1 MIMRKINSID
11 FYHSAKRSLLFVL
24 CSLFLALFS
33 CREDPKIPSTEQE
46 QAGTAEQTSIQGLYL
61 LNEGNMGSN
70 KATLDYYDYSQALYM
85 RNIYAQANPNVP
97 MELGDVG
104 NDLQIYGSRLY
115 AVINCSNKVEV
126 MDAKTGRRIGQVD
139 IPNCRYIRFH
149 GPYAYVTSYAGPVQI
164 NPDYE
169 QLGYVARFD
178 TASLQIDATCIV
190 GFQPDELEIVGN
202 TLFVANSGGYMVPN
216 YEHTVSVIDLNTF
229 TETERIDVAI
239 NLHRIRAD
247 RYGQLWI
254 TSRGDYYDIQPRLF
268 CVDANSRN
276 VVSEL
281 EVAVS
286 DLDIVGDSLY
296 FCADTWSNFSQAST
310 VGYGIVNVR
319 TRQLVSTGFIKDGT
333 ESMISKPYGLKVN
346 PVTRDIY
353 VTDAKDYVTP
363 GKLYCYSPEGRLKWN
378 VRTGDIPAH
387 MAFYGA
393 NIVDPSDTT
402 PSSSSNPYIAH
413 VFDYSPAPG
422 QFVNELPEYEEG
434 DDANMMRLKA
444 EEAIAN
450 NNQQMI
456 TLGGWGGS
464 VTFGFDHMVKN
475 VPGEYDF
482 IVQGNAFYSGGA
494 TEERPGG
501 SCEPGIVMVSYD
513 ANGNGK
519 PDDEW
524 FELAGSEYHNP
535 ATKHGYSVTY
545 FRPEPGHTPTPS
557 VLNPALTDT
566 TYIRWTDNLGGTGY
580 MNELTY
586 HNQPYYPEWIAEP
599 SLTFTGSRLPDN
611 YEDTSGEG
619 TYYVLYAYPWGYA
632 DNQPNNNE
640 KARLKID
647 WAVRADGSPANLP
660 GIHFVKVYTAVHQ
673 QCGWIGETSTEI
685 LGATDLHMTND
696 NVNANNN

>member
-1 MIMRKINSID
+1 MKNKVII
-11 FYHSAKRSLLFVL
+11 LLVA
-24 CSLFLALFS
+24 LALIG
-33 CREDPKIPSTEQE
+33 CREESVVPPGEKEH
-46 QAGTAEQTSIQGLYL
+46 AGEAEQTTIAGLYL

-70 KATLDYYDYSQALYM
+70 KATLDYYDYATATYT
-85 RNIYAQANPNVP
+85 RNMYASVNPNVA

-104 NDLQIYGSRLY
+104 NDLQIYGTRLY

-126 MDAKTGRRIGQVD
+126 MDAKTGRRIGQVN
-139 IPNCRYIRFH
+139 IPNCRYIRFQ

-164 NPDYE
+164 NPNYE

-178 TASLQIDATCIV
+178 TASLQLIDRCLV

-202 TLFVANSGGYMVPN
+202 TMFVANSGGYMVPN

-229 TETERIDVAI
+229 TETRRIDVAI

-247 RYGQLWI
+247 RYGQLWV
-254 TSRGDYYDIQPRLF
+254 TSRGDYYDMPPKLY
-268 CVDANSRN
+268 CLNAGTLSVVD
-276 VVSEL
+276 EL

-296 FCADTWSNFSQAST
+296 FCADSWSNFSQSST
-310 VGYGIVNVR
+310 VSYGIVDVR
-319 TRQLVSTGFIKDGT
+319 THQLVSTGFITDGT
-333 ESMISKPYGLKVN
+333 DAQISKPYGLKVH

-363 GKLYCYSPEGRLKWN
+363 GMLYCFSPDGIKKWN

-387 MAFYGA
+387 MAFCPV
-393 NIVDPSDTT
+393 NLVQPTDTT
-402 PSSSSNPYIAH
+402 GPVTHGNPYIAH
-413 VFDYSPAPG
+413 VFDNSPAPG

-450 NNQQMI
+450 NNRQMI

-464 VTFGFDHMVKN
+464 ITFGFDHMVEN

-482 IVQGNAFYSGGA
+482 VVLGNAFYSGGA
-494 TEERPGG
+494 TPERPGG
-501 SCEPGIVMVSYD
+501 SCEPGIVLVSYD
-513 ANGNGK
+513 ANGNGR

-524 FELAGSEYHNP
+524 YELAGSEYHNP
-535 ATKHGYSVTY
+535 ATQHGYSVTY
-545 FRPEPGHTPTPS
+545 YRPEPGHVPTPS
-557 VLNPALTDT
+557 VLYPVLTDT

-580 MNELTY
+580 MYELTY
-586 HNQPYYPEWIAEP
+586 HNQPYYPEWIEAG

-632 DNQPNNNE
+632 DNHPNNNE
-640 KARLKID
+640 AARLKID

-673 QCGWIGETSTEI
+673 QCGWLGETSTEI
-685 LGATDLHMTND
+685 LGAQDLHLQP
-696 NVNANNN
+696 